1 MKFLIDQ
8 QLPPLLAEWLRQE
21 GFEASHVRELGLSTA
36 SDALVWQTAVQT
48 GSVVV
53 TKDEDFIRFRQA
65 SGQAG
70 VVRVRLG
77 NCSNLD
83 LIARIQSLWPAVL
96 ERLRLGDRLVQLR

>member
-36 SDALVWQTAVQT
+36 SDAAIWKAAIRMDA
-48 GSVVV
+48 VVV
-53 TKDEDFIRFRQA
+53 TKDEDFIRFHHG
-65 SGQAG
+65 SGEAR
-70 VVRVRLG
+70 VVWVRMG

-83 LIARIQSLWPAVL
+83 LIARVQSLWPAVL